1 MNYNNSILY
10 YNLLLKMKNYVK
22 NQLSLIN
29 KMIKNINIASD
40 WNIII
45 NYHKNNE
52 NDDRYDIEIT
62 KYNKKYDYDYIHK
75 VYLSFD
81 EFIHYICDFSDSY
94 FFLTRK

>member
-1 MNYNNSILY
+1 
-10 YNLLLKMKNYVK
+10 MKTYEEK
-22 NQLSLIN
+22 QLTLVN
-29 KMIKNINIASD
+29 KMIKNISQVSN

-45 NYHKNNE
+45 NYNKNVE
-52 NDDRYDIEIT
+52 NNDRYDIEIT

-81 EFIHYICDFSDSY
+81 EFINYICDFSDSY

>member
-10 YNLLLKMKNYVK
+10 YNLLLEMKNYEK

-29 KMIKNINIASD
+29 KIIKNINLASD

-52 NDDRYDIEIT
+52 NNDKYDIEIS
-62 KYNKKYDYDYIHK
+62 KFNKKYDYDYIHK

-81 EFIHYICDFSDSY
+81 EFVDYICDFSDSY

>member
-1 MNYNNSILY
+1 
-10 YNLLLKMKNYVK
+10 MKTYEEK
-22 NQLSLIN
+22 QLTLMN
-29 KMIKNINIASD
+29 KMIKNISQASN

-45 NYHKNNE
+45 NYNKNIE
-52 NDDRYDIEIT
+52 NNDRYDIEIT

-81 EFIHYICDFSDSY
+81 EFINYICDFSESY

>member
-1 MNYNNSILY
+1 
-10 YNLLLKMKNYVK
+10 MKNYEK

-29 KMIKNINIASD
+29 KMIKNINQAGD

-45 NYHKNNE
+45 NYSKNKE
-52 NDDRYDIEIT
+52 NDKYDIEIT

-75 VYLSFD
+75 SYLSLN

>member
-1 MNYNNSILY
+1 
-10 YNLLLKMKNYVK
+10 MKTYEEK
-22 NQLSLIN
+22 QLTLVN
-29 KMIKNINIASD
+29 KIISNISQASN

-45 NYHKNNE
+45 NYNKNIE
-52 NDDRYDIEIT
+52 NNDRYDIEIT

-81 EFIHYICDFSDSY
+81 EFINYICDFSDNY

>member
-1 MNYNNSILY
+1 
-10 YNLLLKMKNYVK
+10 MKNYEK

-29 KMIKNINIASD
+29 KMIKNINQASD

-45 NYHKNNE
+45 NYSKNKE
-52 NDDRYDIEIT
+52 NDKYDIEIT

-75 VYLSFD
+75 SYLSLN
-81 EFIHYICDFSDSY
+81 EFIDYICDFWDIY